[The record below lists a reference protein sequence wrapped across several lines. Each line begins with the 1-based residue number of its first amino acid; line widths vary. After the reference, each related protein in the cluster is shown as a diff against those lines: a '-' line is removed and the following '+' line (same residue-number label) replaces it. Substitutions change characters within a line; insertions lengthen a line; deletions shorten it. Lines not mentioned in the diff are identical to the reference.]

1 MAADN
6 QIFFYDGEPL
16 TDINPLF
23 IGEENCEPSHSFG
36 PRICPYTLIHY
47 VTSGSGT
54 LECSGK
60 MYTASA
66 GQIFIIYANEIAS
79 YKAAED
85 SPWNYIWI
93 AFDGLYADRLK
104 ELGTSVINAPKEIF
118 DTIHNMI
125 YNKISDKNLA
135 ASLIYSLYSS
145 LLPVSSE
152 RKAMSYPSEVK
163 KMIKLRYMDD
173 ISVADIA
180 RSLNIDKRYMSRIF
194 KEKYGTTVIG
204 YLVEVRIKKSC
215 ELLKQNYSVADTAT
229 IVGYT
234 DSFNFSK
241 MFKRVMGMSPLQ
253 YKRTNSIE

>member
-6 QIFFYDGEPL
+6 QIYFYDGEPL

-23 IGEENCEPSHSFG
+23 IGEENCEPNHSFG

-60 MYTASA
+60 VYMASA

-79 YKAAED
+79 YKATED

-104 ELGTSVINAPKEIF
+104 EIGTNVISAPKEIF

-125 YNKISDKNLA
+125 HNKTADKNLA
-135 ASLIYSLYSS
+135 VSLIYSLYSA
-145 LLPVSSE
+145 LLPDSSD
-152 RKAMSYPSEVK
+152 KKTLSYPSEVK

-194 KEKYGTTVIG
+194 KAKYGITVIG
-204 YLVEVRIKKSC
+204 YLVDVRIKKSC

-229 IVGYT
+229 IVGYS

-241 MFKRVMGMSPLQ
+241 MFKKIMGISPLQ
-253 YKRTNSIE
+253 YKKQSEI